1 MKNLTKHRSVSP
13 FSIKFSLKMKLTT
26 FLLVIAFFNIH
37 ANNYAQKTK
46 ITLDLDNVTIRE
58 VLSEIESSTDFKFL
72 FNHNDVNVNKI
83 VTVKAKKES
92 VESILT
98 KMFLNSE
105 ITFKLRDKQIILKSE
120 THDESNSTSALE
132 LTQQQKEIS
141 GIVTDA
147 AGLPLP
153 GATILVEGT
162 NNGTTSDFDGN
173 FTLSVSEDAQVII
186 VSFVGFVTQHI
197 VLENQTKIDVILQE
211 DTANLDEVIV
221 TGYTAERK
229 SDLTGAVAIVDMSNV
244 VSQPVASIDNML
256 QGQVAGVNVVS
267 SGAPGGGS
275 AVRIRGYSTIRNN
288 DPLYIIDGVPTTS
301 GINLLNPNDIASL
314 QVLKDASSSSIYGS
328 RAANGVIIIT
338 TKKGKTDYVKFTFDT
353 YAGIQNASNLPRLL
367 NAQEYGDVYWEGY
380 GNDGIP
386 PNNSIYGSGP
396 SPVIPAFLDAPE
408 NTIPSSDT
416 KWLDEIFNSAV
427 VQSYDLNISKG
438 GEKSHS
444 MFSVGYYNQEGIVK
458 HTGFDRITARLNSDY
473 KLFND
478 RVTVGENLTV
488 AFSKTRGTSTNSL
501 LGNAVYDAFR
511 IPSIAPVYDING
523 NFTGYPPSDTE
534 NPLGNLYRG
543 KDNDLRR
550 AQIFGNMFVEISI
563 LESLKFKSNFGI
575 NYTSSKG
582 TSFSPTYKEPNSQR
596 DINSLSVSDVLKFDW
611 VWSNTLNYNQT
622 FNDKHNVNVLVGL
635 ESIENSYEG
644 TSASVQGLPTN
655 ELNIRV
661 LNAGDQGT
669 QTNEGDKIEYSLFS
683 YFGKVNYIFNDKYL
697 FSATVRRD
705 GTSKLLDNRWGTFPA
720 LSAGWKISDEDFF
733 NSDGVFS
740 NLKLRVGWG
749 ITGNQDIPP
758 YQTVSGFKSNPRN
771 SNYAID
777 GSQNSTQTG
786 FTLSRNA
793 NPDLKW
799 ETTTQTNI
807 GLDFGFLDNSLTL
820 TLDYFNKRTEDLLL
834 FKTLPPD
841 ISGMTNRGQWSN
853 VGEMK
858 NNGFEFGGNYQ
869 SDRTKDFSFNIG
881 VNFAVIENE
890 LLALDEDIDFIES
903 DPGVLHSIN
912 FDQPTSRTAVG
923 QPIASF
929 FGHVVDGIFQSDADA
944 ASSIQPS
951 ALAGDF
957 IFKDLNNDGIIDD
970 EDRTFIGSPH
980 ADFTYGINFAGKYK
994 FLDFT
999 LFFQGSQGN
1008 DIYDLSRYYTDFFNL
1023 ANYNKSGR
1031 ILNAWSPQ
1039 NTGTD
1044 LSRVS
1049 LNDLNNNIRP
1059 SSYYVRDG
1067 SYFRLKTFQVGY
1079 TFLEKHAKKIKASN
1093 IRLYFEAYNLFTIT
1107 NYDGLDPEIGLQS
1120 YTSDDRNLD
1129 IGVDRGIYPASQTF
1143 TIGLN
1148 LNF

>member
-1 MKNLTKHRSVSP
+1 MKKLVKNWSTLQ
-13 FSIKFSLKMKLTT
+13 FQLKFDLKMKVTT
-26 FLLVIAFFNIH
+26 LLLFITLFNVQ
-37 ANNYAQKTK
+37 ANNYAKDTK
-46 ITLDLDNVTIRE
+46 ITLDLENV
-58 VLSEIESSTDFKFL
+58 
-72 FNHNDVNVNKI
+72 
-83 VTVKAKKES
+83 S
-92 VESILT
+92 VE
-98 KMFLNSE
+98 NV
-105 ITFKLRDKQIILKSE
+105 
-120 THDESNSTSALE
+120 LE
-132 LTQQQKEIS
+132 EQQKEIS

-147 AGLPLP
+147 SGLPLP
-153 GATILVEGT
+153 GATIIVEGT

-173 FTLSVSEDAQVII
+173 FTLSVSEDAQVLI
-186 VSFVGFVTQHI
+186 VSFIGFITQHI
-197 VLENQTKIDVILQE
+197 VIENQTKIDVILQE
-211 DTANLDEVIV
+211 DSANLDEVII

-229 SDLTGAVAIVDMSNV
+229 SDLTGAVAIIDMDNV
-244 VSQPVASIDNML
+244 VSQPVSSVNNML
-256 QGQVAGVNVVS
+256 QGQTAGVNVIS

-314 QVLKDASSSSIYGS
+314 QVLKDASSASIYGS

-338 TKKGKTDYVKFTFDT
+338 TKKGKSDTVKFTFDM
-353 YAGIQNASNLPRLL
+353 YAGIQNASNLPTML
-367 NAQEYGDVYWEGY
+367 NAQEYGDVYWEAFD
-380 GNDGIP
+380 NDGIP
-386 PNNSIYGSGP
+386 PNHSIYGNGP
-396 SPVIPAFLDAPE
+396 TAVIPPFLDPPD

-416 KWLDEIFNSAV
+416 KWVEEIFHPAV

-444 MFSVGYYNQEGIVK
+444 MFAVGYYNQEGIIK
-458 HTGFDRITARLNSDY
+458 HTGFDRITTRLNSDY

-478 RVTVGENLTV
+478 RLIVGENLSI
-488 AFSKTRGTSTNSL
+488 AFSNTRGTGTNSL
-501 LGNAVYDAFR
+501 LGNAIYDAFR

-523 NFTGYPPSDTE
+523 NFTGYPLSDVQ
-534 NPLGNLYRG
+534 NPLGKLYRG
-543 KDNDLRR
+543 KDNSNRR
-550 AQIFGNMFVEISI
+550 VQIFGNMFAEITI

-575 NYTSSKG
+575 NHTTYRGS
-582 TSFSPTYKEPNSQR
+582 SFSPTYKEPNAESTQ
-596 DINSLSVSDVLKFDW
+596 NSLTESNSLQFDW

-622 FNDKHNVNVLVGL
+622 FNDKHNINVLVGL
-635 ESIENSYEG
+635 ESIENSYER
-644 TSASVQGLPTN
+644 TSASVDGFPTN

-661 LNAGDQGT
+661 LDAGDQGT
-669 QTNEGDKIEYSLFS
+669 QTNSGNKVEFSLFS
-683 YFGKVNYIFNDKYL
+683 YFGKVNYIYNGKYL

-749 ITGNQDIPP
+749 ITGNQDIPA
-758 YQTVSGFKSNPRN
+758 YQTVSGFNSNAN
-771 SNYAID
+771 YSNYAIN
-777 GSQNSTQTG
+777 GSQNTTQTG

-799 ETTTQTNI
+799 ETTTQANI
-807 GLDFGFLDNSLTL
+807 GLDFGFLDNSLTFS
-820 TLDYFNKRTEDLLL
+820 LDYFNKRTEDLLL
-834 FKTLPPD
+834 FKTLPAD
-841 ISGMTNRGQWSN
+841 ISGFTNRGQWSN

-869 SDRTKDFSFNIG
+869 SDRAKDFSFNIG
-881 VNFAVIENE
+881 VNFSVIENE
-890 LLALDEDIDFIES
+890 LVALDENIDFIET
-903 DPGVLHSIN
+903 DPGTLHSVN
-912 FDQPTSRTAVG
+912 FDQATSRTAVG

-929 FGHVVDGIFQSDADA
+929 FGHVVEGIFQSDGDA

-957 IFKDLNNDGIIDD
+957 IFKDLNGDNKIDD

-980 ADFTYGINFAGKYK
+980 ADFTYGINFAANYK

-999 LFFQGSQGN
+999 VFFQGSQGN
-1008 DIYDLSRYYTDFFNL
+1008 DIYDLSRYYNDFFNL
-1023 ANYNKSGR
+1023 ANYNKSER
-1031 ILNAWSPQ
+1031 ILNAWNPQ

-1044 LSRVS
+1044 LARTS

-1067 SYFRLKTFQVGY
+1067 SYFRLKTFQIGY
-1079 TFLEKHAKKIKASN
+1079 TFLEKHAEKIKASN

-1107 NYDGLDPEIGLQS
+1107 NYDGLDPEVGNQN
-1120 YTSDDRNLD
+1120 YNSDDRNLD
-1129 IGVDRGIYPASQTF
+1129 IGVDRGIYPASRTF